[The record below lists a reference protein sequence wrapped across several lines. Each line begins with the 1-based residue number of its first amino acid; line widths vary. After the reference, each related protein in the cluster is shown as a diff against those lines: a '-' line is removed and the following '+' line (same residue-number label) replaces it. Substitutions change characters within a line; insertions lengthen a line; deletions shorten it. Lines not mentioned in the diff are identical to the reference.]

1 MAPRKSKSTKQ
12 VLIVED
18 DAKDF
23 ELITQALV
31 DAGWTFKARRVDDQ
45 VELDEEMLRLAPD
58 VVLCDHG
65 SAKWNSLAILD
76 QVRAFEPSLP
86 FVIVSGSIDGETQTA
101 LLSRG
106 ADGCISKDH
115 LDELAP
121 AMRHV
126 MDVHAERQ
134 QQKVEEIRRNLVAFV
149 PLRRSRVSRPPQ
161 QAWAG

>member
-1 MAPRKSKSTKQ
+1 MAPRKAKSYKQ

-18 DAKDF
+18 DARDY
-23 ELITQALV
+23 ELITHALEA
-31 DAGWTFKARRVDDQ
+31 AGWSFRARRVDDQ
-45 VELDEEMLRLAPD
+45 TALDEEMLRLAPD

-65 SAKWNSLAILD
+65 SAKWNSFEILD

-86 FVIVSGSIDGETQTA
+86 FLVVSGSIDGETQTA

-106 ADGCISKDH
+106 VDGCISKDH

-121 AMRHV
+121 AVRHV

-134 QQKVEEIRRNLVAFV
+134 QQKVDEIRRNLVAFV